1 MKNIEEKNKE
11 RKSKEKCNLIL
22 KKYCLKFMDYVM
34 DRTQYGKIDP
44 CARQPYRCAL
54 REKGFAPGC
63 KLMFYLILVW
73 VVQLLARV
81 KHP

>member
-1 MKNIEEKNKE
+1 MK
-11 RKSKEKCNLIL
+11 
-22 KKYCLKFMDYVM
+22 FVM

-63 KLMFYLILVW
+63 KLNVLKSFTVFDLKVLILS
-73 VVQLLARV
+73 QIQILIMLI
-81 KHP
+81 P